1 MLTNILREFLTL
13 LEIPQMTVTIGSF
26 RAGGATAHF
35 LEHENLGT
43 LQFRGRWKST
53 ATLYHYVIVSM
64 AAVSEA
70 RLTPTASEAVKAASD
85 FFTKLGPPPHTLL
98 VQGAKRDE

>member
-1 MLTNILREFLTL
+1 MLTNIIRECLTL
-13 LEIPQMTVTIGSF
+13 LEIPPMTFTLGSF

-35 LEHENLGT
+35 LEQENLGT

-53 ATLYHYVIVSM
+53 ATLYHYVSVSM
-64 AAVSEA
+64 AAMSEA
-70 RLTPTASEAVKAASD
+70 RLTPTASHAVKAASD

-98 VQGAKRDE
+98 VHVAK